1 MPCRNRRRTF
11 AGVDLAHSM
20 QTPARRVQRGV
31 TLLLTAAMLALA
43 AAPALAARIGVLS
56 NKYASETAKDF
67 ASHIAQHTFT
77 GIDVGGGPPPLD
89 QLLAQFDAILLFED
103 GTYVQAPLVG
113 NAVAAYARSG
123 RAVVLG
129 TFYDQE
135 RSDGSPDF
143 TPHGWGDLETI
154 DPNTT
159 DGMGTSY
166 AQRTL
171 GGVITHPLTVG
182 IKTLSAVK
190 YAGGNQAKAGT
201 VVVATWAQKNA
212 RGLPDPAI
220 DYRVTGPACVIH
232 VAIAPD
238 YPTVATS
245 SSDFGGDFYRAW
257 SNAFDFAAIGCQGV
271 IPGDFG
277 QIAQGFANRGVLDAW
292 RAAFPFAV
300 TLDGAP
306 LQGGFGPALQ
316 LVTLSGGR
324 IVAGP

>member
-1 MPCRNRRRTF
+1 
-11 AGVDLAHSM
+11 M
-20 QTPARRVQRGV
+20 QTPARRACRGV
-31 TLLLTAAMLALA
+31 RLLLTAAALALA
-43 AAPALAARIGVLS
+43 TSPALAARIGVLS
-56 NKYASETAKDF
+56 NQYAAETAKDF
-67 ASHIAQHTFT
+67 AVHIPQHTFV
-77 GIDVGGGPPPLD
+77 GVDVGGGPPPVD

-159 DGMGTSY
+159 DGVGTSY

-171 GGVITHPLTVG
+171 GNVVPHPLTTG
-182 IKTLSAVK
+182 IKTLSAAK
-190 YAGGNQAKAGT
+190 YAGGNQAKPGT
-201 VVVATWAQKNA
+201 IVVATWAQKNA

-220 DYRVTGPACVIH
+220 AYRITDAACVIH
-232 VAIAPD
+232 VTIAPD
-238 YPTVATS
+238 YPTVATT

-257 SNAFDFAAIGCQGV
+257 SNAFDFARLGCEGV
-271 IPGDFG
+271 IPGDLG
-277 QIAQGFANRGVLDAW
+277 QITLGFANRTVLDMW
-292 RAAFPFAV
+292 RAAFPFAI

-306 LQGGFGPALQ
+306 LQGGYGPALE
-316 LVTLSGGR
+316 LVTLPGGR
-324 IVAGP
+324 IVSGT